1 VKQHWAKDL
10 VWISNIATPY
20 RNVLWLALAK
30 QLDLSLVFMA
40 RSESDRLW
48 NPPEEL
54 ESTNLDLKSRNL
66 SFISTPIYINWLPL
80 YRLQLWQ
87 ITPAVYIDGWE
98 SPAFYINA
106 WILKRKGTKVIFGY
120 RSTTSSHR
128 FKGPL
133 VRSIRR
139 YIFNLADYI
148 VTSGSASTEA
158 VLATGIAREKI
169 VELFNPVDVEYF
181 AQFASTHRPAQG
193 IGHKF
198 LFVGQLIER
207 KNLLAAIKA
216 FASIANPE
224 DSFTIAGKGPLQ
236 PQIEKLIAEL
246 KLQRQVH
253 LVGHKSQEE
262 LAELYAIS
270 HTLVMPSTNEVW
282 GLVANEA
289 LATGM
294 HAITSDV
301 AGVSEFIKEMKGA
314 YICTSE
320 QSSIA
325 TKMSQSRQ
333 DYLGPIKDPEILK
346 FTPEKFAD
354 EFIANLLNKSIV

>member
-1 VKQHWAKDL
+1 VTKEQLSLAWLTNLPA
-10 VWISNIATPY
+10 PY
-20 RNVLWLALAK
+20 RKPIWNRLSSKFKLKVYSYLNEENYRGWGQPESKVWSHTFLNKKHIRTAEN
-30 QLDLSLVFMA
+30 DLSFSPFGA
-40 RSESDRLW
+40 
-48 NPPEEL
+48 
-54 ESTNLDLKSRNL
+54 KKIL
-66 SFISTPIYINWLPL
+66 SNTDAVVVAGWETPIYISTLI
-80 YRLQLWQ
+80 RARKVGV
-87 ITPAVYIDGWE
+87 PAIN
-98 SPAFYINA
+98 FYE
-106 WILKRKGTKVIFGY
+106 
-120 RSTTSSHR
+120 STTSSHR